1 MISHCIQ
8 FGASASGTQ
17 KGGSLPRLRSSGDS
31 MSDMSSD
38 KDVAI
43 CRGGMGNTA
52 CSMDED
58 SDMSGDERGMLST
71 ASEQA
76 ASASNSGVPPGGP
89 TFKVR
94 YILY

>member
-1 MISHCIQ
+1 
-8 FGASASGTQ
+8 
-17 KGGSLPRLRSSGDS
+17 

-38 KDVAI
+38 KGVAI
-43 CRGGMGNTA
+43 CRGGMGITA

-71 ASEQA
+71 ASEQPV
-76 ASASNSGVPPGGP
+76 SASNSGLPPGGP

-94 YILY
+94 KVLY

>member
-1 MISHCIQ
+1 
-8 FGASASGTQ
+8 
-17 KGGSLPRLRSSGDS
+17 

-38 KDVAI
+38 KGVAI
-43 CRGGMGNTA
+43 CRDGMGNTA

-76 ASASNSGVPPGGP
+76 ASASSSGVPPGGP

-94 YILY
+94 YILYQHREASSKKKKCPLFTRN

>member
-1 MISHCIQ
+1 
-8 FGASASGTQ
+8 
-17 KGGSLPRLRSSGDS
+17 
-31 MSDMSSD
+31 
-38 KDVAI
+38 
-43 CRGGMGNTA
+43 MGNTA